1 MERSV
6 CAGPPRFAQAA
17 PVATRDV
24 RGSTMASSE
33 DTEITLGTGKLLVL
47 FFGLV
52 GVCALFF
59 ALGYSLGRKSEPSL
73 ATNVPATPQVS
84 SNSSKGSG
92 AASSPAQPMTF
103 YKAVEQKDANAEL
116 TPPPDQKATDATPA
130 AAANAT
136 TTNTSAAS
144 PTANP
149 NELTTAL
156 PSGYFVQVAAVSKQ
170 DDAQALVDALKK
182 KEYPAFVAAQVATD
196 KLFRVQLGP
205 YPEAKEAEAMRTR
218 LIGDGYS
225 PILKK

>member
-1 MERSV
+1 M
-6 CAGPPRFAQAA
+6 G
-17 PVATRDV
+17 
-24 RGSTMASSE
+24 SSE

-59 ALGYSLGRKSEPSL
+59 ALGYSLGRKSESSL
-73 ATNVPATPQVS
+73 ATNVVATPQVS
-84 SNSSKGSG
+84 SNSKGSG
-92 AASSPAQPMTF
+92 AASTPAQPMTF

-116 TPPPDQKATDATPA
+116 TPPADQKAADATTAAVTNTTATSTPTATPA
-130 AAANAT
+130 ANG
-136 TTNTSAAS
+136 
-144 PTANP
+144 

-170 DDAQALVDALKK
+170 EDAQALVDALKK
-182 KEYPAFVAAQVATD
+182 KEYPAFVAAQIATD